1 MATGVTPE
9 SMQKAGPPGDNR
21 LAAGALGLPQV
32 LFCIVTGAAPI
43 AAMLFN
49 TPVAVLGSGWAAPA
63 TFVIAT
69 VALTIFSVGYVEMAK
84 RVTAAGGFYS
94 FATHAFGSVVGMGVA
109 FVITAAYIIFSASVI
124 GVTAYFA
131 NTTIQDWLSV
141 DVPVF
146 LLLFVPL
153 IAMAALSFFHVEL
166 TAKLLGIF
174 LAIEL
179 VALIVF
185 GFAVLFQGGHDGL
198 SLRPILPWNAFADN
212 NTHALGAGI
221 GLFAGFWSWVG
232 FEMAPNYAEEAR
244 EPKKVMGPATYIS
257 VIGLGVLY
265 VFITWM
271 LVTGWGMANVQ
282 QAVTDQFGGKFASI
296 YYPLTT
302 EFFGRPLLWAFEL
315 TIVTG
320 SFACQ
325 FAFFNTANRYLYSM
339 GREGVLPRAL
349 GRTHPVHKS
358 PYIASMTVT
367 VLVGLY
373 VLGFWLYDGTTLAAL
388 TKLGTW
394 GPLLG
399 VSGILVVQGIVS
411 VGIIKYFATV
421 AKDGQHIWRTIIAP
435 AIGAVSMVVAAY
447 LMLDNRGDLSGAA
460 NVPFI
465 RYLWLIM
472 PVVFLAGVLLALY
485 YKSADAER
493 YEGIGRYLHEDA

>member
-1 MATGVTPE
+1 MATGVSPE

-221 GLFAGFWSWVG
+221 GLFAGFWS
-232 FEMAPNYAEEAR
+232 R
-244 EPKKVMGPATYIS
+244 S
-257 VIGLGVLY
+257 
-265 VFITWM
+265 
-271 LVTGWGMANVQ
+271 
-282 QAVTDQFGGKFASI
+282 ASRWRR
-296 YYPLTT
+296 T
-302 EFFGRPLLWAFEL
+302 
-315 TIVTG
+315 
-320 SFACQ
+320 
-325 FAFFNTANRYLYSM
+325 M
-339 GREGVLPRAL
+339 PR
-349 GRTHPVHKS
+349 RR
-358 PYIASMTVT
+358 AS
-367 VLVGLY
+367 
-373 VLGFWLYDGTTLAAL
+373 
-388 TKLGTW
+388 
-394 GPLLG
+394 
-399 VSGILVVQGIVS
+399 
-411 VGIIKYFATV
+411 
-421 AKDGQHIWRTIIAP
+421 R
-435 AIGAVSMVVAAY
+435 
-447 LMLDNRGDLSGAA
+447 R
-460 NVPFI
+460 
-465 RYLWLIM
+465 R
-472 PVVFLAGVLLALY
+472 
-485 YKSADAER
+485 
-493 YEGIGRYLHEDA
+493 